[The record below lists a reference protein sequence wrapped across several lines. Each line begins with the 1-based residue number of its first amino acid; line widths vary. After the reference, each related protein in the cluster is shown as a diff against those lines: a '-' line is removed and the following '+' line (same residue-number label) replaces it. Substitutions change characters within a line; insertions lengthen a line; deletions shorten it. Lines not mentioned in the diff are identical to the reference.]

1 MLWSPILQRDNQST
15 ALEASAFLDDPRV
28 EHFWDLWGFGLQNFT
43 SQLRYPRGD
52 TAWDIF
58 VLYKPKLTWGARPP
72 DPTLWMQNRN
82 LSHGTKYSQELLER
96 EFSKMF

>member
-1 MLWSPILQRDNQST
+1 M
-15 ALEASAFLDDPRV
+15 EATAFLDDPRV
-28 EHFWDLWGFGLQNFT
+28 EHFWDLWGFGLQNYT

-58 VLYKPKLTWGARPP
+58 VLYKPKVTWGVKPP

-82 LSHGTKYSQELLER
+82 MSHGTNYSQEFLEQ
-96 EFSKMF
+96 ELSKMF